1 MLQISIFSLHCTL
14 IELSAQPDMLHDH
27 DCTHANNKLELLT
40 FSESDLRILS
50 NRQVVQG
57 IATLPCQAAGKNT
70 SFSPRLETPPHPKEV
85 TGEAAG
91 QSTTNKNN
99 TTNNPKH
106 KTTTNKK
113 QQQKTTATTTTPCL
127 PSPFNENLPTA
138 SILKNIMSL
147 PPQERVQSKLIVKSC
162 LNMLA
167 PINPAHK
174 DKKETLH
181 TSRNAARGGSRTD
194 G

>member
-99 TTNNPKH
+99 TTQNTRQQPTRSNNRI
-106 KTTTNKK
+106 
-113 QQQKTTATTTTPCL
+113 QQQQQQLLASQVPAMRTCQLQVSLKISCPCRHKNAF
-127 PSPFNENLPTA
+127 SPN
-138 SILKNIMSL
+138 
-147 PPQERVQSKLIVKSC
+147 
-162 LNMLA
+162 
-167 PINPAHK
+167 
-174 DKKETLH
+174 
-181 TSRNAARGGSRTD
+181 
-194 G
+194 